1 MANET
6 VRRLRIKVIVEGEVA
21 GPDGSLLPISL
32 TREYNFQ
39 DGTGQN
45 QVGAVWQDLDGA
57 LATTTTTLDLDG
69 LSDFKGA
76 TMSDNNK
83 VKVGLFFHDSD
94 AGNLVIG
101 GGDWTGWFADASDK
115 LIVKP
120 RGMVLIVDPNDGYTV
135 TASTADG
142 CLLETTGSV
151 SYKGLLA
158 FDNT

>member
-6 VRRLRIKVIVEGEVA
+6 VRRLRIKVSIEGEVA
-21 GPDGSLLPISL
+21 GPDGSLLPVNIQ
-32 TREYNFQ
+32 REYNFQ

-45 QVGAVWQDLDGA
+45 QVGAVWQDLDGS

-69 LSDFKGA
+69 LTDFKGA

-83 VKVGLFFHDSD
+83 VKVGAFFNDSD
-94 AGNLVIG
+94 SGNLVVG
-101 GGDWTGWFADASDK
+101 GGDWTGPFADASDK

-120 RGMVLIVDPNDGYTV
+120 RGMALIIDPLDGYTV
-135 TASTADG
+135 TATSADG
-142 CLLETTGSV
+142 LLLETTATV